1 MPGELRGLEYIHK
14 QHGSL
19 PWFDILQPAIHIAR
33 YGFTVSKDLAA
44 RMDLIPS
51 PSFLVTDPI
60 WSVDFAPNG
69 TRVGAGDLMTR
80 KRYADLLEEI
90 ANHGPDVFY
99 NGPIAESTVAALRA
113 ANGIMT
119 VQDLADYKVA
129 IRPVK
134 QISYREQRVYACSV
148 PAGGVVVLNV
158 LKTVEGYSDFGW
170 PAQLDLSTHRLTE
183 AIRFGYGLVGP

>member
-1 MPGELRGLEYIHK
+1 
-14 QHGSL
+14 
-19 PWFDILQPAIHIAR
+19 
-33 YGFTVSKDLAA
+33 
-44 RMDLIPS
+44 MDLIPS